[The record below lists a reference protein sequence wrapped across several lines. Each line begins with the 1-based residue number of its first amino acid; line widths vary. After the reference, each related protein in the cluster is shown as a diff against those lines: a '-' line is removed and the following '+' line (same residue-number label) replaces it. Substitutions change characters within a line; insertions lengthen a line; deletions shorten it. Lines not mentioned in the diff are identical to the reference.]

1 MKRVLSLFMVCILIL
16 SGCGSDEAPRTKQE
30 VTIEEKKR
38 SEERRVGKECG
49 S

>member
-30 VTIEEKKR
+30 VTIEEKKVR
-38 SEERRVGKECG
+38 Y
-49 S
+49 